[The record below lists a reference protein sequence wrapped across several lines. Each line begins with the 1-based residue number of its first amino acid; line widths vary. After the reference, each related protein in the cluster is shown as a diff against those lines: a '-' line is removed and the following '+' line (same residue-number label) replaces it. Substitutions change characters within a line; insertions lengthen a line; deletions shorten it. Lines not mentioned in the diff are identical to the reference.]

1 MMKRF
6 VLAAILVIPTMAVS
20 NQAVAGVPFPV
31 CYPCPPQPPPPVAAT
46 IVIQA
51 DAR

>member
-20 NQAVAGVPFPV
+20 NLAVAGDPFPV
-31 CYPCPPQPPPPVAAT
+31 CYPCPPQPPPVAAT
-46 IVIQA
+46 MVAA